1 MLHWCLKKLCTRAFH
16 SWITQYTPTCCL
28 VIQHWLVSTNNRYV
42 CVREGGV
49 YVYSLHTI
57 IDHIPL
63 HASTHRNTIKHV
75 CKDVHTY
82 VRTQRYKH
90 IYKHTLKQT
99 CMIDTGP
106 SWMYSRADFLFPD
119 ILGLSAISILFMG
132 TQLIELYNNTNHYH
146 YITKS

>member
-1 MLHWCLKKLCTRAFH
+1 MHFIHGLH
-16 SWITQYTPTCCL
+16 
-28 VIQHWLVSTNNRYV
+28 STLLPVVLLYNIGQ
-42 CVREGGV
+42 CQQIIGMCGREGGV

-146 YITKS
+146 YIT

>member
-1 MLHWCLKKLCTRAFH
+1 MCEGGWCVCILITHHHRLYTITRVY
-16 SWITQYTPTCCL
+16 TQKHNQTRMQVYVPM
-28 VIQHWLVSTNNRYV
+28 YV
-42 CVREGGV
+42 C
-49 YVYSLHTI
+49 
-57 IDHIPL
+57 
-63 HASTHRNTIKHV
+63 
-75 CKDVHTY
+75 
-82 VRTQRYKH
+82 TQRYKH

-146 YITKS
+146 YITESYTHSHTCVYTCMRMCTHTHTHTHNTIYIYIYILAHYLCQ